1 MEISL
6 TASQSYALLQSMAIQ
21 KASLFSSLLSHW
33 CALTGEPLTP
43 GAGLQVTVSP
53 LTPPIQPQPQVKEWI
68 ELFDKGVISR
78 EELRHQLALA
88 TANTVNSSTLDDSP
102 ATMAGESSPPPV
114 ALRQE
119 AIEAAPAAA

>member
-1 MEISL
+1 
-6 TASQSYALLQSMAIQ
+6 MAIQ

-102 ATMAGESSPPPV
+102 ATRAGEG
-114 ALRQE
+114 RD
-119 AIEAAPAAA
+119 APIDQAAAAQRPMD